1 MKVILYMAIS
11 VNGNITYG
19 KSNSDWVDK
28 ADWEYFNKTT
38 KEAGVMVM
46 GSETYKQFKDDFP
59 QKQAFNVVLT
69 KKKSLLNKK
78 VEGAMFTNMDLKG
91 LLKNLEAKGYKSVC
105 FIGGEKLNTTLFK
118 EDLVDELYVD
128 VHPYLIGDGL
138 RIFGKISK
146 MFKKL
151 KLVDTKKLKNDL
163 VLLHYKV
170 IK

>member
-1 MKVILYMAIS
+1 MAIS
-11 VNGNITYG
+11 VNGNITQG

-78 VEGAMFTNMDLKG
+78 VEGAMFTNMNIKD
-91 LLKNLEAKGYKSVC
+91 LLKHLERLGYKQAC
-105 FIGGEKLNTTLFK
+105 FIGGEKLNTSLFK
-118 EDLVDELYVD
+118 EKLIDELYVD
-128 VHPYLIGDGL
+128 IHPYLVGDGL

-146 MFKKL
+146 MFTKL
-151 KLVDTKKLKNDL
+151 KLIEVKKLKNDL
-163 VLLHYKV
+163 VLLHY
-170 IK
+170 IIN

>member
-1 MKVILYMAIS
+1 MAIS
-11 VNGNITYG
+11 VNGSITQG

-78 VEGAMFTNMDLKG
+78 VEGAMFINMNVKD
-91 LLKNLEAKGYKSVC
+91 LLKHLGKMGYKQVC
-105 FIGGEKLNTTLFK
+105 FIGGEKLNTSLFK
-118 EDLVDELYVD
+118 EKLIDELYVD
-128 VHPYLIGDGL
+128 IHPYLIGDGL
-138 RIFGKISK
+138 RIFGNISK

-151 KLVDTKKLKNDL
+151 KLVDIKKLKNDL